1 MVTSENLAHDAPVG
15 YAPPL
20 TRDRTAN
27 INGAPRRPVPDTMA
41 PFSEDAPLLGASAQG
56 AERSF
61 IGIPGA
67 PDQKNRITSVVRAV
81 LVAAIACTCVAAGAN
96 HVAHRISFEPHA
108 NGIKSFLGWA
118 PDGLDVPLD
127 PPQVTLLAAC
137 HLVPERVPAFRNAI
151 NSWVKAGHDEAG
163 TKRSFDKVILVD
175 WSSEADLWGE
185 TARVWGGAGI
195 PTPLSFY
202 KVYGNDGEPLKWQ
215 LAKAVNFGLS
225 KVTTEVVLKVD
236 CDTYVERGLL
246 ELNPL
251 QNHANDRKIF
261 RYGDY
266 RSAKDENEIHINGC
280 IMARMDTLR
289 EVNMYDERLQQYG
302 WDDSNLYDRLRDSG
316 AQDLNITRRNAA
328 GHTYITHVWHPHS
341 EMSQDAR
348 VGASCVN
355 RCAVNRLERYNP
367 WKNQQ
372 RAEYRE
378 IAEAPPNIPGSISF
392 HSYRG
397 GNLPSVLDTLG
408 KETSDLLATYC
419 KNSQFAAAKC
429 YAWSDWSDGWDFRE
443 ELDTDKDVRWATEKL
458 KAM

>member
-1 MVTSENLAHDAPVG
+1 M
-15 YAPPL
+15 
-20 TRDRTAN
+20 
-27 INGAPRRPVPDTMA
+27 
-41 PFSEDAPLLGASAQG
+41 
-56 AERSF
+56 
-61 IGIPGA
+61 
-67 PDQKNRITSVVRAV
+67 
-81 LVAAIACTCVAAGAN
+81 
-96 HVAHRISFEPHA
+96 
-108 NGIKSFLGWA
+108 
-118 PDGLDVPLD
+118 
-127 PPQVTLLAAC
+127 
-137 HLVPERVPAFRNAI
+137 
-151 NSWVKAGHDEAG
+151 
-163 TKRSFDKVILVD
+163 
-175 WSSEADLWGE
+175 
-185 TARVWGGAGI
+185 
-195 PTPLSFY
+195 
-202 KVYGNDGEPLKWQ
+202 
-215 LAKAVNFGLS
+215 
-225 KVTTEVVLKVD
+225 
-236 CDTYVERGLL
+236 L

-251 QNHANDRKIF
+251 QNHAGDRKIF

-289 EVNMYDERLQQYG
+289 AVNMYDERLQQYG

-372 RAEYRE
+372 RAEYNE
-378 IAEAPPNIPGSISF
+378 IAEAPPNIPSSITF

-397 GNLPSVLDTLG
+397 GSLPSVLDILG
-408 KETSDLLATYC
+408 KETADLLATYC
-419 KNSQFAAAKC
+419 KNSQYAAAKC
-429 YAWSDWSDGWDFRE
+429 YGWSDWSDGWDFKE